1 MQQYR
6 SYVLPFAIVV
16 GFFFHSYIAL
26 LSDYVPVLIFLM
38 LFFTYSAIHVSKMHI
53 SYFDVWLLLF
63 QLTASMGFY
72 LLLRPINPELAQ
84 GALVTILT
92 PTATSAVVIAV
103 MLGANL
109 MTMGVYT
116 LLCNLVVAFI
126 APLYFS
132 FIGNTEMA
140 FWESFGLIFAKMA
153 PVLILPFILAITIKR
168 FSPKLN
174 AVILK
179 FQFIS
184 FYLWAMAL
192 TIVIAKI
199 INFIISH
206 HEIHL
211 SFMISACLLA
221 LILCIIQF
229 ALGKYI
235 GKRYGDKVAGGQ
247 SLGQKNT
254 VLAIWMAQTYLNP
267 VSSIIPAFYVILQNV
282 YNSYQLWKKDTNR
295 RKQHESK

>member
-16 GFFFHSYIAL
+16 GLFFHSYIAL

-38 LFFTYSAIHVSKMHI
+38 LFFTYSSISVSKMRI
-53 SYFDVWLLLF
+53 SYFDIWLLLF
-63 QLTASMGFY
+63 QLTASIGFY
-72 LLLRPINPELAQ
+72 LLLRPINHELAQ

-132 FIGNTEMA
+132 FIGNADIA

-153 PVLILPFILAITIKR
+153 PVLILPFILAVTIKQL
-168 FSPKLN
+168 SPKLN
-174 AVILK
+174 AAVLK

-184 FYLWAMAL
+184 FYLWALAL

-199 INFIISH
+199 INFIINYN
-206 HEIHL
+206 EISL
-211 SFMISACLLA
+211 LFMIAACMLA
-221 LILCIIQF
+221 LIICILQF

-267 VSSIIPAFYVILQNV
+267 VSSIIPAIYVILQNV
-282 YNSYQLWKKDTNR
+282 YNSYQLWQKDTNR

>member
-6 SYVLPFAIVV
+6 SYVLPFAILV
-16 GFFFHSYIAL
+16 GLFFHSYIAL
-26 LSDYVPVLIFLM
+26 LSDIVPVLIFLM
-38 LFFTYSAIHVSKMHI
+38 LFFTYSSIRVSKMRI
-53 SYFDVWLLLF
+53 SYFDIWLLLF
-63 QLTASMGFY
+63 QLMASIGFY
-72 LLLRPINPELAQ
+72 LLLRPINNELAQ

-116 LLCNLVVAFI
+116 LLCNLAVAFI

-132 FIGNTEMA
+132 FIGNTDMV
-140 FWESFGLIFAKMA
+140 FWESFGMIFAKIA
-153 PVLILPFILAITIKR
+153 PVLILPFILAVSIKR
-168 FSPKLN
+168 LSPKLN
-174 AVILK
+174 TTILK

-192 TIVIAKI
+192 TIVISKI

-206 HEIHL
+206 HEISL
-211 SFMISACLLA
+211 LFMIAAGVLA
-221 LILCIIQF
+221 LIICILQF
-229 ALGKYI
+229 ALGKHI

-267 VSSIIPAFYVILQNV
+267 VSSIIPAIYVILQNV
-282 YNSYQLWKKDTNR
+282 YNSYQLWQKDTNR
-295 RKQHESK
+295 RKQLESK